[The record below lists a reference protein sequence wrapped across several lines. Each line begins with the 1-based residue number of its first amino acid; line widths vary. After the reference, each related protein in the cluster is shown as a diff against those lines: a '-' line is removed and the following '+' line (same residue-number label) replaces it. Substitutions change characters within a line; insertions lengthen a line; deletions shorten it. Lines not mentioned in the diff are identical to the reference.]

1 MKGLAMQGQR
11 QEDPKAQFMR
21 NLTILGAMTGSILA
35 AGASFAQVSLPKP
48 APPLRRL
55 QLATDPEGRD
65 PLNACN

>member
-48 APPLRRL
+48 DPYGGFSWLLTQRD
-55 QLATDPEGRD
+55 ATR
-65 PLNACN
+65 